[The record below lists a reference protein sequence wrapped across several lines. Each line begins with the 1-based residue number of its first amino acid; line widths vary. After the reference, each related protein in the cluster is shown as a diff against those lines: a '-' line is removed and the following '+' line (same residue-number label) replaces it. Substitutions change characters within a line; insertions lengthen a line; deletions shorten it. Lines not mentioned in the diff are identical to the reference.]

1 MAPAISAA
9 TQCTS
14 PMMQDNQ
21 ESPQKLTQPG
31 TGTIPVHTQ
40 SLGQVP
46 RVAQSNPPQ
55 ILQSPGHPDQ
65 RGSITWCLLVTAGI
79 S

>member
-46 RVAQSNPPQ
+46 RVAQSNPPRSCSHLGTQ
-55 ILQSPGHPDQ
+55 TREAAL
-65 RGSITWCLLVTAGI
+65 RGAC
-79 S
+79 